1 MKNILVIGAGRSA
14 ISLIKYLLNTAE
26 QKSWHVII
34 ADYCLETAKNNSLE
48 PKQNENF
55 GSQIKD
61 ALDSVANAQE
71 TSKMLSQNYELG
83 KEHDLT
89 KVMVSQNISSLAFQM
104 TLNVRN
110 KMLNAYKD
118 IMNMPV

>member
-1 MKNILVIGAGRSA
+1 MTNIGIKSSQLSNIRSA
-14 ISLIKYLLNTAE
+14 LLEA
-26 QKSWHVII
+26 S
-34 ADYCLETAKNNSLE
+34 KNNNLE
-48 PKQNENF
+48 PKSDKNF
-55 GSQIKD
+55 GNQIKG

-71 TSKMLSQNYELG
+71 NSKTLAQNFELG

>member
-1 MKNILVIGAGRSA
+1 MANIG
-14 ISLIKYLLNTAE
+14 IKSSQLSDIRAALLE
-26 QKSWHVII
+26 SS
-34 ADYCLETAKNNSLE
+34 KNNTLE
-48 PKQNENF
+48 PKQTETF
-55 GSQIKD
+55 GNQIKD

-71 TSKMLSQNYELG
+71 NSKPLAQNYELG

>member
-1 MKNILVIGAGRSA
+1 MTNIGIKSSQLSDIRSA
-14 ISLIKYLLNTAE
+14 LLEA
-26 QKSWHVII
+26 S
-34 ADYCLETAKNNSLE
+34 KNNNLK
-48 PKQNENF
+48 PKSDENF
-55 GSQIKD
+55 GNQIKD
-61 ALDSVANAQE
+61 ALDSVANAQDN
-71 TSKMLSQNYELG
+71 SKTLAQDFELG

>member
-1 MKNILVIGAGRSA
+1 MTNIG
-14 ISLIKYLLNTAE
+14 IKSTQLNNIRAALLENA
-26 QKSWHVII
+26 Q
-34 ADYCLETAKNNSLE
+34 NSKLE
-48 PKQNENF
+48 PNQAENF
-55 GSQIKD
+55 GNQIKD
-61 ALDSVANAQE
+61 ALDNVANAQN
-71 TSKMLSQNYELG
+71 TSKTLAQNYELG
-83 KEHDLT
+83 REHDLT

>member
-1 MKNILVIGAGRSA
+1 MTNIG
-14 ISLIKYLLNTAE
+14 IKSSQLSDIRAALLKSSKDNT
-26 QKSWHVII
+26 
-34 ADYCLETAKNNSLE
+34 LE
-48 PKQNENF
+48 PKQTENF
-55 GSQIKD
+55 GNQIKD

-71 TSKMLSQNYELG
+71 NSKTLAQNYELG

>member
-1 MKNILVIGAGRSA
+1 MTNIG
-14 ISLIKYLLNTAE
+14 IKSQQLSNIRAAL
-26 QKSWHVII
+26 
-34 ADYCLETAKNNSLE
+34 LETAKNNSLE

-55 GSQIKD
+55 GNQIKD
-61 ALDSVANAQE
+61 ALDSVASAQE
-71 TSKMLSQNYELG
+71 TSKTLTQNYELG

-118 IMNMPV
+118 IMIMPV

>member
-1 MKNILVIGAGRSA
+1 MTNIG
-14 ISLIKYLLNTAE
+14 IKSQQLSNIRAAL
-26 QKSWHVII
+26 
-34 ADYCLETAKNNSLE
+34 LETAKNNSLE
-48 PKQNENF
+48 PKQTENF
-55 GSQIKD
+55 GNQIKD

-71 TSKMLSQNYELG
+71 TSKTLTQNYELG

>member
-1 MKNILVIGAGRSA
+1 MSNLGIKSSQLSA
-14 ISLIKYLLNTAE
+14 IRSTL
-26 QKSWHVII
+26 
-34 ADYCLETAKNNSLE
+34 LETSKNNSLD
-48 PKQNENF
+48 PKPKEEF
-55 GSQIKD
+55 GNQLKG
-61 ALDSVANAQE
+61 ALESVANAQE
-71 TSKMLSQNYELG
+71 NSKALSQNYELG

-110 KMLNAYKD
+110 KVLSAYKD

>member
-1 MKNILVIGAGRSA
+1 MTNIG
-14 ISLIKYLLNTAE
+14 IKSTQLSNIRAALLENA
-26 QKSWHVII
+26 Q
-34 ADYCLETAKNNSLE
+34 NSKLE
-48 PKQNENF
+48 PKQAENF
-55 GSQIKD
+55 GNQIKD
-61 ALDSVANAQE
+61 ALDNVANAQN
-71 TSKMLSQNYELG
+71 TSKTLAQNYELG

>member
-1 MKNILVIGAGRSA
+1 MTNIG
-14 ISLIKYLLNTAE
+14 IKSQQLSNIRAAL
-26 QKSWHVII
+26 
-34 ADYCLETAKNNSLE
+34 LETAKNNSLE
-48 PKQNENF
+48 PKQNEKIGN
-55 GSQIKD
+55 QIKD

-71 TSKMLSQNYELG
+71 TSKTLSQNYELG

>member
-1 MKNILVIGAGRSA
+1 MTNIG
-14 ISLIKYLLNTAE
+14 IKSQQLSNIRAALLDTA
-26 QKSWHVII
+26 Q
-34 ADYCLETAKNNSLE
+34 NNSLE
-48 PKQNENF
+48 PKKTNNF
-55 GSQIKD
+55 GNQIKD
-61 ALDSVANAQE
+61 ALDNVASAQE
-71 TSKMLSQNYELG
+71 ISKTLTQNYELG

>member
-1 MKNILVIGAGRSA
+1 MTNIG
-14 ISLIKYLLNTAE
+14 IKSQQLSNIRAVL
-26 QKSWHVII
+26 
-34 ADYCLETAKNNSLE
+34 LETAKNNSLE

-71 TSKMLSQNYELG
+71 TSKTLSQNYELG

>member
-1 MKNILVIGAGRSA
+1 MTNIG
-14 ISLIKYLLNTAE
+14 IKSTQLSNIRAALLENAQNSKLE
-26 QKSWHVII
+26 QKQ
-34 ADYCLETAKNNSLE
+34 T
-48 PKQNENF
+48 ENF
-55 GSQIKD
+55 SNQIKD
-61 ALDSVANAQE
+61 ALDNVANAQN
-71 TSKMLSQNYELG
+71 TSKTLAQNYELG

>member
-1 MKNILVIGAGRSA
+1 MTNIG
-14 ISLIKYLLNTAE
+14 IKSQQLSNIRAAL
-26 QKSWHVII
+26 
-34 ADYCLETAKNNSLE
+34 LETAKNNSIE

-55 GSQIKD
+55 GNQIKD

>member
-1 MKNILVIGAGRSA
+1 MTNIG
-14 ISLIKYLLNTAE
+14 IKSTQLNNIRAALLENAQNSKLE
-26 QKSWHVII
+26 QKQ
-34 ADYCLETAKNNSLE
+34 T
-48 PKQNENF
+48 ENF
-55 GSQIKD
+55 GNQIKN
-61 ALDSVANAQE
+61 ALDNVANAQN
-71 TSKMLSQNYELG
+71 TSKTLAQNYELG

>member
-1 MKNILVIGAGRSA
+1 MAKQQIPKIFKYCFKDKYKPLLEASKNDTLMP
-14 ISLIKYLLNTAE
+14 
-26 QKSWHVII
+26 KS
-34 ADYCLETAKNNSLE
+34 
-48 PKQNENF
+48 NENF
-55 GSQIKD
+55 GNQIKD

-71 TSKMLSQNYELG
+71 NSKTLAQNFELG

-110 KMLNAYKD
+110 KVLSSYKD

>member
-1 MKNILVIGAGRSA
+1 MTNIGIKSSQLSDIRSA
-14 ISLIKYLLNTAE
+14 LLEA
-26 QKSWHVII
+26 S
-34 ADYCLETAKNNSLE
+34 KNNTFK
-48 PKQNENF
+48 PKSDENF
-55 GSQIKD
+55 GNQIKN

-71 TSKMLSQNYELG
+71 NSKTLAQNFELG

>member
-1 MKNILVIGAGRSA
+1 MTNIG
-14 ISLIKYLLNTAE
+14 IKSTQLSNIRAALLENA
-26 QKSWHVII
+26 Q
-34 ADYCLETAKNNSLE
+34 NSKLE
-48 PKQNENF
+48 PKQTENF
-55 GSQIKD
+55 SNQIKN
-61 ALDSVANAQE
+61 ALDNVANAQN
-71 TSKMLSQNYELG
+71 TSKTLAQNYELG

-110 KMLNAYKD
+110 KVLSSYKD

>member
-1 MKNILVIGAGRSA
+1 MTNIG
-14 ISLIKYLLNTAE
+14 IKSSQLSDIRAALLE
-26 QKSWHVII
+26 SS
-34 ADYCLETAKNNSLE
+34 KNNTLE
-48 PKQNENF
+48 PKQTENF
-55 GSQIKD
+55 GNQIKD
-61 ALDSVANAQE
+61 ALDNVANAQE
-71 TSKMLSQNYELG
+71 TSKTLAQNYELG

>member
-1 MKNILVIGAGRSA
+1 MTNIG
-14 ISLIKYLLNTAE
+14 IKSNQLSNIRAAL
-26 QKSWHVII
+26 
-34 ADYCLETAKNNSLE
+34 LETAQNSSLE
-48 PKQNENF
+48 PKKREDF
-55 GSQIKD
+55 GNQIKD

-71 TSKMLSQNYELG
+71 TSKTLSQNYELG

>member
-1 MKNILVIGAGRSA
+1 MANIG
-14 ISLIKYLLNTAE
+14 IKSSQLSDIRAALLE
-26 QKSWHVII
+26 SS
-34 ADYCLETAKNNSLE
+34 KNNTLE
-48 PKQNENF
+48 PKQTENF
-55 GSQIKD
+55 GNQIKD
-61 ALDSVANAQE
+61 ALDNVANAQE
-71 TSKMLSQNYELG
+71 TSKTLAQNYELG

>member
-1 MKNILVIGAGRSA
+1 MTNIGIKSSQLSAIRSA
-14 ISLIKYLLNTAE
+14 L
-26 QKSWHVII
+26 
-34 ADYCLETAKNNSLE
+34 LETSKSNSLD
-48 PKQNENF
+48 PKMKEDF
-55 GSQIKD
+55 GNQIKG

-71 TSKMLSQNYELG
+71 SSKVLAQNYELG

-110 KMLNAYKD
+110 KVLSAYKD

>member
-1 MKNILVIGAGRSA
+1 MTNIG
-14 ISLIKYLLNTAE
+14 IKSQQLSNIRAALLDTA
-26 QKSWHVII
+26 Q
-34 ADYCLETAKNNSLE
+34 NNSLE
-48 PKQNENF
+48 PKKTKNF
-55 GSQIKD
+55 GNQIKD
-61 ALDSVANAQE
+61 ALDNVANAQN
-71 TSKMLSQNYELG
+71 TSKTLAQNYELG